1 MRAYI
6 KKLQS
11 KEENVRKQILVGL
24 MIFSMAIV
32 GSIWIYNLTG
42 RFDEKVGAQASAD
55 MKPFALLGS
64 SISDAFKNI
73 SASVGNISF
82 SNKSDKTEDKQIDLN
97 IIKNPNQ

>member
-11 KEENVRKQILVGL
+11 KEEHIRKQILVGL
-24 MIFSMAIV
+24 MIFSMVIV

-42 RFDEKVGAQASAD
+42 RFDAKVASQASAD

-64 SISDAFKNI
+64 SIGDALKNI

-82 SNKSDKTEDKQIDLN
+82 SKKTGNADGKQIDLN
-97 IIKNPNQ
+97 VIKDPNQ